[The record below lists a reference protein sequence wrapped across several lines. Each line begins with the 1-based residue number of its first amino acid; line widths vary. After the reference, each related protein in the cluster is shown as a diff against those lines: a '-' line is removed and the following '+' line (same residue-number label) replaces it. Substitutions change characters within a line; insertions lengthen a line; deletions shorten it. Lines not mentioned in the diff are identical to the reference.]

1 MYQVSPTTP
10 PYSLPHPHGTYSPLQ
25 HVCSHSHYLLIG
37 HCTTPLNN
45 TALLLHL
52 NLLHL
57 FRESGKTLPTSTLD
71 DLKNLML
78 ERQSKIKVQFTHSF
92 KGNLLLY
99 ALHEANPF
107 HLFSDKSVLF
117 PLAQLLARPLWESW
131 LNLTSEWAI
140 SQVPAQARGEQEY
153 VCQQKMSNRGL

>member
-1 MYQVSPTTP
+1 MTVGIVCLLFQSPTKSSPSDFSKALPSHILIVYSRSGTNKSSFWGKYVPSVTYNTP
-10 PYSLPHPHGTYSPLQ
+10 SPPPPSHTPYSPLQ

-57 FRESGKTLPTSTLD
+57 FRESGKRKLLTSTLD

-78 ERQSKIKVQFTHSF
+78 EKQNKSAVQF
-92 KGNLLLY
+92 
-99 ALHEANPF
+99 
-107 HLFSDKSVLF
+107 F
-117 PLAQLLARPLWESW
+117 P
-131 LNLTSEWAI
+131 
-140 SQVPAQARGEQEY
+140 
-153 VCQQKMSNRGL
+153 